1 MSAVARAPD
10 VSPTR
15 ARETPESRAGPRR
28 LSASQKALLVCGILS
43 SLLYVATDIFAALQ
57 YRGYSYAAQGVSE
70 LNAVGAPT
78 RPLTLP
84 LFTLDNVLL
93 AAFGVCLWR
102 LAGRNRALR
111 FTGALLVADAVVG
124 QMGLQF
130 FNMDP
135 RVAGR
140 TPRTAM
146 HEMVTGVEVLVI
158 LSAIGFGAAALGK
171 PFRLYSIATLLAVL
185 ACGGLTFWIVETRSS
200 LLPWIGV
207 TERINIYGY
216 MLWKLTLAVALLR
229 VRDAAIV
236 ADPQGVVDDPRSRER
251 ALWQGVR

>member
-1 MSAVARAPD
+1 MKAVARAPD
-10 VSPTR
+10 ASPRTRVSGV
-15 ARETPESRAGPRR
+15 PEGTASPMR
-28 LSASQKALLVCGILS
+28 LKMAQKMLLVCGILS

-57 YRGYSYAAQGVSE
+57 YKGYSYAAQGVSE

-78 RPLTLP
+78 RPFTFP

-93 AAFGVCLWR
+93 LAFGVAVWA

-140 TPRTAM
+140 TPRTVM

-158 LSAIGFGAAALGK
+158 LSVIGFGAAALGK
-171 PFRLYSIATLLAVL
+171 PFRFYSIATLLAVL
-185 ACGGLTFWIVETRSS
+185 ACGAVTFWIVETGSS

-207 TERINIYGY
+207 TERINIYSY
-216 MLWKLTLAVALLR
+216 MLWKLVLAVALLR
-229 VRDAAIV
+229 ARDAAAV
-236 ADPQGVVDDPRSRER
+236 TDRR
-251 ALWQGVR
+251 A

>member
-1 MSAVARAPD
+1 MNAVARGPD
-10 VSPTR
+10 VSPGTR
-15 ARETPESRAGPRR
+15 VREIPQGTASPTR
-28 LSASQKALLVCGILS
+28 LKTVQKILLVCGILS

-57 YRGYSYAAQGVSE
+57 YKGYSYAAQGVSE

-78 RPLTLP
+78 RPFTLP

-93 AAFGVCLWR
+93 AAFGVCVWT

-111 FTGALLVADAVVG
+111 FTAVFLVADAVVG

-135 RVAGR
+135 RTAGR

-146 HEMVTGVEVLVI
+146 HETVTGAEVLVI
-158 LSAIGFGAAALGK
+158 LSAIGFGAAALGR
-171 PFRLYSIATLLAVL
+171 PFRFYSIARLLAVL
-185 ACGGLTFWIVETRSS
+185 ACGGVTFWIVETHSS

-207 TERINIYGY
+207 TERLNIYAY
-216 MLWKLTLAVALLR
+216 MLWKVVLAAALLR
-229 VRDAAIV
+229 LRDAV
-236 ADPQGVVDDPRSRER
+236 TVTDRR
-251 ALWQGVR
+251 A

>member
-1 MSAVARAPD
+1 MNAVAGAPNVSTGARASGAPHGTA
-10 VSPTR
+10 SP
-15 ARETPESRAGPRR
+15 ARFTA
-28 LSASQKALLVCGILS
+28 AQQALLICGILS
-43 SLLYVATDIFAALQ
+43 SCLYVATDIFAALH
-57 YRGYSYAAQGVSE
+57 YKGYNYAAQGVSE

-78 RPLTLP
+78 RPFTLP

-93 AAFGVCLWR
+93 LAFGACVWT

-111 FTGALLVADAVVG
+111 FTAALLAADAVVG
-124 QMGLQF
+124 QLGLQF

-158 LSAIGFGAAALGK
+158 LSAIGCGAAALAK
-171 PFRLYSIATLLAVL
+171 RFRFYSIVTLLAVL
-185 ACGGLTFWIVETRSS
+185 ACGAATFWIVETRSS

-207 TERINIYGY
+207 TERINIYAY
-216 MLWKLTLAVALLR
+216 MLWKLVLAGVLLST
-229 VRDAAIV
+229 
-236 ADPQGVVDDPRSRER
+236 PRSRDARLLVE
-251 ALWQGVR
+251 APVLLKEGSA